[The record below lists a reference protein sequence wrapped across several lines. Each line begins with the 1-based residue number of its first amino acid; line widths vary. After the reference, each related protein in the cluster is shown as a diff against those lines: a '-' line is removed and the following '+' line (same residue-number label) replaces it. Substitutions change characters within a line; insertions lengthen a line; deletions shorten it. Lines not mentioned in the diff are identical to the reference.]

1 MVSKEEI
8 EHVAKLMRIEI
19 DDHLV
24 HIDRVQK
31 MIAYFDILD
40 KANVESEELIVREQ
54 TLDNLRE
61 DKYIPY
67 EEKLIEKLKNYKDS
81 YVRAP
86 KMVWF
91 GPGNFCFKVYWEY

>member
-8 EHVAKLMRIEI
+8 EHVAKLMRIEV
-19 DDHLV
+19 DDHIV

-40 KANVESEELIVREQ
+40 KANVESEDLIVKDQ
-54 TLDNLRE
+54 TIDNLRE
-61 DKYIPY
+61 DIHIPY
-67 EEKLIEKLKNYKDS
+67 GDKLIEHLKKYKDS

-86 KMVWF
+86 KMV
-91 GPGNFCFKVYWEY
+91 

>member
-8 EHVAKLMRIEI
+8 EHVAKLMRIEV
-19 DDHLV
+19 DDHIV

-40 KANVESEELIVREQ
+40 KANVESEDLIVKEQ
-54 TLDNLRE
+54 TIDNLR
-61 DKYIPY
+61 DDNYIPY
-67 EEKLIEKLKNYKDS
+67 EDKLLNYLKKYKDS

-86 KMVWF
+86 KMV
-91 GPGNFCFKVYWEY
+91 

>member
-8 EHVAKLMRIEI
+8 EHVAKLMRIEV
-19 DDHLV
+19 DDHVV

-40 KANVESEELIVREQ
+40 KANVESEELIVKEQ
-54 TLDNLRE
+54 IVDNLRE
-61 DKYIPY
+61 DTHIPY
-67 EEKLIEKLKNYKDS
+67 DDKLIEHLKKYKDS

-86 KMVWF
+86 KMV
-91 GPGNFCFKVYWEY
+91 

>member
-40 KANVESEELIVREQ
+40 KANVESEDLVVNEQ
-54 TLDNLRE
+54 TIDSLRE
-61 DKYIPY
+61 DTYIPY
-67 EEKLIEKLKNYKDS
+67 EGKLIENLKNYKGT
-81 YVRAP
+81 YIRAP
-86 KMVWF
+86 KL
-91 GPGNFCFKVYWEY
+91 N

>member
-19 DDHLV
+19 DDHVV

-40 KANVESEELIVREQ
+40 KANVESEELIVKDQ
-54 TLDNLRE
+54 TVKNLRE
-61 DKYIPY
+61 DAYIPY
-67 EEKLIEKLKNYKDS
+67 DDNLLKHLKNYKDS
-81 YVRAP
+81 YIRAP
-86 KMVWF
+86 KMV
-91 GPGNFCFKVYWEY
+91 

>member
-19 DDHLV
+19 DDHVV

-40 KANVESEELIVREQ
+40 KANVESEELIVKDQ
-54 TLDNLRE
+54 TIDNLRDDE
-61 DKYIPY
+61 YIPY
-67 EEKLIEKLKNYKDS
+67 DDKLLKYLKNYKDS
-81 YVRAP
+81 YIRAP
-86 KMVWF
+86 KMV
-91 GPGNFCFKVYWEY
+91 

>member
-8 EHVAKLMRIEI
+8 EHVAKMMRIEI

-24 HIDRVQK
+24 HIERVQK

-40 KANVESEELIVREQ
+40 KANVESEDLVVKEQ
-54 TLDNLRE
+54 TIDNLRE

-67 EEKLIEKLKNYKDS
+67 DGKLIENLKNYKGT
-81 YVRAP
+81 YVKAP
-86 KMVWF
+86 KMI
-91 GPGNFCFKVYWEY
+91 

>member
-19 DDHLV
+19 DDHVV

-40 KANVESEELIVREQ
+40 KANVESEDLIVNEQ
-54 TLDNLRE
+54 TIDNLRE
-61 DKYIPY
+61 DVHIPY
-67 EEKLIEKLKNYKDS
+67 DDNLLKYLKNYKDS
-81 YVRAP
+81 YIRAP
-86 KMVWF
+86 KMV
-91 GPGNFCFKVYWEY
+91 

>member
-19 DDHLV
+19 DDHVV

-67 EEKLIEKLKNYKDS
+67 EEKLIEYLKNYKDS
-81 YVRAP
+81 YIRAP
-86 KMVWF
+86 KMV
-91 GPGNFCFKVYWEY
+91 

>member
-8 EHVAKLMRIEI
+8 EHVAKLMRIEV
-19 DDHLV
+19 DDHVV

-67 EEKLIEKLKNYKDS
+67 EEKLIEKLKHSKDS

-86 KMVWF
+86 KMV
-91 GPGNFCFKVYWEY
+91 

>member
-8 EHVAKLMRIEI
+8 EHVAKLMRIEV
-19 DDHLV
+19 DDHVV

-31 MIAYFDILD
+31 MLAYFDILD
-40 KANVESEELIVREQ
+40 QANVESEELIVREQ
-54 TLDNLRE
+54 TLENLRE

-67 EEKLIEKLKNYKDS
+67 EGKLIENLKNYKNS

-86 KMVWF
+86 KMI
-91 GPGNFCFKVYWEY
+91 

>member
-19 DDHLV
+19 DDHVV

-40 KANVESEELIVREQ
+40 KANVESEELIVKDQ
-54 TLDNLRE
+54 TVKNLRE
-61 DKYIPY
+61 DRHVPY
-67 EEKLIEKLKNYKDS
+67 DDTLIEHLKKYKDS

-86 KMVWF
+86 KMV
-91 GPGNFCFKVYWEY
+91 

>member
-67 EEKLIEKLKNYKDS
+67 EEKLIEYLKNYKDS
-81 YVRAP
+81 YIRAP
-86 KMVWF
+86 KMV
-91 GPGNFCFKVYWEY
+91 

>member
-19 DDHLV
+19 DDHVV

-40 KANVESEELIVREQ
+40 KANVESEELIVRDQ
-54 TLDNLRE
+54 TVKNLRE
-61 DKYIPY
+61 DVYIPY
-67 EEKLIEKLKNYKDS
+67 DDNLLKHLKNYKDS
-81 YVRAP
+81 YIRAP
-86 KMVWF
+86 KMV
-91 GPGNFCFKVYWEY
+91 

>member
-8 EHVAKLMRIEI
+8 EHVAKLMRIEV
-19 DDHLV
+19 DDHIV

-40 KANVESEELIVREQ
+40 KANVESEDLIVKDQ
-54 TLDNLRE
+54 AIDNLRE
-61 DKYIPY
+61 DVHVPY
-67 EEKLIEKLKNYKDS
+67 DDKLIEYLKKYKDS

-86 KMVWF
+86 KMV
-91 GPGNFCFKVYWEY
+91 